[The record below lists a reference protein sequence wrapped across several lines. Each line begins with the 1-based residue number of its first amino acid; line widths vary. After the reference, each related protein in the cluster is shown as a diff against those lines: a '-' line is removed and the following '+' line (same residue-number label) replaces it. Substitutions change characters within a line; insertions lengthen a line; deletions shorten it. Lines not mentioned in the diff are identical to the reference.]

1 MLQLLEKKFT
11 VTRINILK
19 ATMEK
24 MDKVQDQVGDFLR
37 EKETLRKTKKKILKI
52 KTKIIEMK
60 NAFDGLI
67 SGLVITKEIVCEL
80 E

>member
-1 MLQLLEKKFT
+1 MSQLLEKKFT

-37 EKETLRKTKKKILKI
+37 EKETLRKIKKKILKI
-52 KTKIIEMK
+52 KTKINRNEEC
-60 NAFDGLI
+60 F
-67 SGLVITKEIVCEL
+67 
-80 E
+80 

>member
-37 EKETLRKTKKKILKI
+37 EKETLRKTKKKILKNQDQNNRN
-52 KTKIIEMK
+52 EEC
-60 NAFDGLI
+60 F
-67 SGLVITKEIVCEL
+67 
-80 E
+80 